1 MVTPL
6 SPLNL
11 QATIKGVILVTF
23 RGNANLKAQFPP
35 VNDGETTL
43 AIGYMGLIYILRVVW
58 IRAHGKINSL
68 FCEI

>member
-23 RGNANLKAQFPP
+23 RGNANLKEQFPP

-43 AIGYMGLIYILRVVW
+43 GIGYMGL
-58 IRAHGKINSL
+58 NT
-68 FCEI
+68 F